1 MHGDRGELSKLLKMW
16 VKVFFEHSL
25 IIIKC
30 NWGEFFPKL
39 GKWISRIINYRKV
52 AYYDTSLELW
62 TEKKFTIKLI
72 PVKSFMEGLVFLV
85 AEIQIYYQS
94 FPKSW
99 RYNAE
104 QE

>member
-1 MHGDRGELSKLLKMW
+1 MTRHL
-16 VKVFFEHSL
+16 
-25 IIIKC
+25 
-30 NWGEFFPKL
+30 
-39 GKWISRIINYRKV
+39 NY
-52 AYYDTSLELW
+52 
-62 TEKKFTIKLI
+62 EKKKKFSIKLI

-104 QE
+104 QV